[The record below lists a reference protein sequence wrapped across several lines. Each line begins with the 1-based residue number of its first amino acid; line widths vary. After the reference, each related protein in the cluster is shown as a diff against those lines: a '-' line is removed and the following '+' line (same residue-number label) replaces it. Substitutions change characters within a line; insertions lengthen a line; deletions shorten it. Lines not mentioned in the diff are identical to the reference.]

1 MAEKSVTLYYRNGA
15 SDKVYHARIEEQDAG
30 YIVTYS
36 YGRRGST
43 LTTGTKTTSPV
54 DFDSA
59 VKVFDK
65 LIAGKLAKG
74 YTEGADGEPYRHTD
88 KAGQVSGLNPQL
100 LNTIDDGEVARIVND
115 PSWLMQEKLDGRRLM
130 LRKTGEGVEG
140 INKLG
145 LVVAVASPIVQAAL
159 DIPGEFILDGEAISD
174 HFHVFDLIGQDGIDL
189 RGQPYVD
196 RYRALTALIGD
207 GQSAHIHRVEAWT
220 ESADKANQLAAF
232 RAKNAEGVVFKRVDA
247 PYVPGRPNSRGTQL
261 KYKFV
266 ESVSALV
273 VKVNAQ
279 RSVAV
284 ALLDGDQVRPV
295 GNVSVP
301 ANHPIPN
308 EGDVV
313 EVRYLYAHQGG
324 SLYQPV
330 FLGVRDDIEAGEC
343 VVAQL
348 KFKAVLTDAEGA

>member
-1 MAEKSVTLYYRNGA
+1 MAEKSVTLYYRNAG

-65 LIAGKLAKG
+65 LIAGKKAKG
-74 YTEGADGEPYRHTD
+74 YTEGANGEPYRHTD
-88 KAGQVSGLNPQL
+88 KAGQVSGLTPQL
-100 LNTIDDGEVARIVND
+100 LNTIDDCEVARIVND
-115 PSWLMQEKLDGRRLM
+115 PSWLMQEKHDGRRLM
-130 LRKTGEGVEG
+130 LRKAGESIEG

-145 LVVAVASPIVQAAL
+145 LVVAVASPIMQAAL
-159 DIPGEFILDGEAISD
+159 DLPGDFIVDGEAIGD
-174 HFHVFDLIGQDGIDL
+174 HFHVFDLLGRDGIDL
-189 RGQPYVD
+189 REQSYAD

-207 GQSAHIHRVEAWT
+207 GQSAHIHRVDAWI
-220 ESADKANQLAAF
+220 ESADKANQLAVF
-232 RAKNAEGVVFKRVDA
+232 RAKHAEGVVFKRVDA

-261 KYKFV
+261 KSKFV

-273 VKVNAQ
+273 VKINSQ

-284 ALLDGDQVRPV
+284 GLLDGEQLRPV

-301 ANHPIPN
+301 ANHPIPD

-313 EVRYLYAHQGG
+313 EVRYLHAYEGG

-330 FLGVRDDIEAGEC
+330 FLGVRDDIEAREC
-343 VVAQL
+343 VVGQL
-348 KFKAVLTDAEGA
+348 KYKARADAEGA